1 MVVRGESGEASVMT
15 HGRCGHTLLRLNELG
30 ANERGAFAKS
40 GGAAGEGEA
49 QPHRQPARLFAV
61 SERDDAADQAL
72 FGIVD
77 NEDHGEHVIG
87 AVEGVG
93 HPDQPGDS
101 VEQMG
106 RARIAEVP
114 PGEIAERG
122 PISGGDMQTRTEIGR
137 P

>member
-1 MVVRGESGEASVMT
+1 MD
-15 HGRCGHTLLRLNELG
+15 TLLRLNELG

-77 NEDHGEHVIG
+77 
-87 AVEGVG
+87 
-93 HPDQPGDS
+93 
-101 VEQMG
+101 
-106 RARIAEVP
+106 
-114 PGEIAERG
+114 IAERG
-122 PISGGDMQTRTEIGR
+122 PISGGAIADAYGDRATMIS
-137 P
+137 